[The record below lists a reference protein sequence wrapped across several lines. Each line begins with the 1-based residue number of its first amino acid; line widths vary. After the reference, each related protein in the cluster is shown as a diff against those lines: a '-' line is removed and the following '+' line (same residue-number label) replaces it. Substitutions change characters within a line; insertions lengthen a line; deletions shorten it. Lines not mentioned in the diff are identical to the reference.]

1 MGQSFSRNFDLFQV
15 PFSAPFLMPFGTL
28 LGSIFSPFSVMFDN
42 FLVLFGTSISYRF
55 FNGFFMDVGTLFDV
69 IFDDFLRQVQK

>member
-1 MGQSFSRNFDLFQV
+1 MERFFPKNFNLFQV

-28 LGSIFSPFSVMFDN
+28 LGSIFDPFSVVSIT

-55 FNGFFMDVGTLFDV
+55 FNGFLMDFGTLFDG
-69 IFDDFLRQVQK
+69 IFDDFSRQVQK